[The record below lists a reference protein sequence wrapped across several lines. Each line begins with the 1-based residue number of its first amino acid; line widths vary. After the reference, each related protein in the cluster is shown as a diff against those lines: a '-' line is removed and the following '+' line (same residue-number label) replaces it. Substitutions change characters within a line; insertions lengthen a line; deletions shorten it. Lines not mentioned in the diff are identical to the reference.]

1 MAEGGEGP
9 HHGCFSLDRRGAHE
23 SALVQSPFLAL
34 HRHLAALRQTR
45 SRVRS
50 LCPPPRDG
58 RVGGGGTSTWGG
70 LGGWPSGGGG
80 GKVEVA
86 KYVVEMGWPM
96 NAVARRLGILL
107 IFFPPHA
114 GAEGGGGRRWWLYDA
129 CTRARLIKRP
139 ERGLT
144 SRAVR
149 TPWWHASP
157 RGWFADFR
165 VSIGRRMGRRG
176 AGR

>member
-1 MAEGGEGP
+1 MAERGG
-9 HHGCFSLDRRGAHE
+9 RR
-23 SALVQSPFLAL
+23 
-34 HRHLAALRQTR
+34 
-45 SRVRS
+45 
-50 LCPPPRDG
+50 
-58 RVGGGGTSTWGG
+58 
-70 LGGWPSGGGG
+70 GG

-114 GAEGGGGRRWWLYDA
+114 RAEGGGGRWWWWWWLCDA
-129 CTRARLIKRP
+129 YTRARLIKRP

-149 TPWWHASP
+149 TPSWHASP

-165 VSIGRRMGRRG
+165 VSIGE
-176 AGR
+176 